1 MPLAAKHFD
10 IVIGIDVHIVQP
22 PGTVPPAPIPH
33 PFVGIVFDPFDYIPF
48 LGATV
53 FVNGLPRAQAGS
65 VGFPIPA
72 HVPIG
77 GVFVKPPN
85 NECALFMGSATVEVE
100 GEPFAYLGL
109 PVLSCSDIGM
119 PPPPRFGSAVDSGA
133 ESKPKP
139 AKKKSAPMGLFAPT
153 SIVLSIPMGAPVDVG
168 GPPTIS
174 LAAVT
179 GLAALG
185 ALKAGA
191 RKLRKLKEQADLARK
206 LSDRLHRRA
215 KTVMDRLGVSDSTR
229 HKVHT
234 SLCSLTGHPV
244 DVATGKVLTEAVDI
258 DLPGPLPFVFE
269 RTWYSTSTYRG
280 PIGHGWH
287 HAFDLALTIDNDL
300 TVVRLADGRTIAA
313 PRLAVGESWFDRRE
327 KLTLTREPAAWVLR
341 DREGMR
347 HRFADPGIG
356 PGGVVGLTEV
366 EDLAG
371 NRVAFV
377 RDDAG
382 RLTSIVD
389 SGGRNLTVIND
400 AQGRITEIRG
410 PHPERDGECALV
422 RYVYDRAGDLI
433 EVHDALGHV
442 FRYAYRNHLLVRE
455 TNRADLSFYFEYDN
469 GAGPQTPP
477 DPLGAPQQDARC
489 LRTWGDGGI
498 YDHRLEYEA
507 DHTKV
512 TNSLGFVD
520 TYYFNDDGLVERAV
534 DPLGHEASVRYD
546 RHTNKLT
553 ETDDLGRTTRFVHDE
568 RGNLVERIWPDGTTV
583 RFAHD
588 ANDQLIRAIDQN
600 GGWWQ
605 WRRDERGRLLQ
616 RLDPSGART
625 TWIWRGAA
633 VESLVDARGAVTDLE
648 YDAADNL
655 AKLRRA
661 DGTTMTWAYDRLGR
675 RVGNQTPT
683 GATERVRRDLAGRV
697 IETHEA
703 DGTRRFVTRDGEGR
717 PIRVRDPYHET
728 ELSWGGLDQLLMRRE
743 AGIETRFHYDLEERI
758 IALTNAHGDRY
769 TFERDARGDV
779 IAEIGWAGDRT
790 ELERDAAGQIRQ
802 ITRASG
808 SVVKY
813 THNRVGKLER
823 VLFDDGT
830 FEQYIHRADGLLM
843 SAINPTG
850 KVEFER
856 DAIGR
861 IKREWQGEHWVESQ
875 FDRTGTRT
883 GLRSSFGLE
892 LDVEL
897 DRMGQWSKLS
907 ARAGAA
913 RWVAETTR
921 DAAGDE
927 IDRSLPGGARDR
939 WTRDVVGR
947 PAQHHVWDGRAT
959 VQNTRYTWGL
969 DARLQQILDAVS
981 GTPTDYQHD
990 ELGRLAWS
998 RHGETAEL
1006 RIPDALGNIYRSAE
1020 RIDRRYGKDGRLLW
1034 AEEPLG
1040 TIRYGYDDDW
1050 RRIRRVGVRGEE
1062 SSYRWDAAGR
1072 LAAVQRPDGELV
1084 EFGYDALGR
1093 RVWKRCR
1100 GVTTRWIWDGDV
1112 ILHEWTEGEATGRA
1126 PPTPSFDPDDDRT
1139 SFVAPAFVPL
1149 PASDA
1154 PPASRGFVPDDDE
1167 TGYVEPVFVRRTAV
1181 GASVRAAPA
1190 GLITWISDPATL
1202 APAAKLVAG
1211 HAYSVVCDHL
1221 GTPVMML
1228 DESGRRV
1235 WEAVLSTW
1243 GARKIL
1249 LGHASDCPHRF
1260 AGQYEDD
1267 ETGLAYNR
1275 YRYFDPETGQYLC
1288 VDPIRLAGGLNS
1300 FAYVDDPLTAVD
1312 PLGLASTE
1320 GDGCRG
1326 VKFFRGMKAQSGQ
1339 PISEASA
1346 RALGVRPNLDIP
1358 VVEGLVHPGT
1368 GGMSVSTGSPNNLMK
1383 FRRPPQF
1390 GGTSKDPV
1398 WELSESELGPD
1409 LTFRQD
1415 TPTHGLIEP
1424 KRPMSIDEYQTA
1436 LARLSTKWQQ
1446 TK

>member
-10 IVIGIDVHIVQP
+10 LVLGIDIHIVQP
-22 PGTVPPAPIPH
+22 PGTVPPMPVPH
-33 PFVGIVFDPFDYIPF
+33 PFSGILFDPFDYLPIF
-48 LGATV
+48 GATV
-53 FVNGLPRAQAGS
+53 LINGLPRAQAGCL
-65 VGFPIPA
+65 GLAIP
-72 HVPIG
+72 HIPIG
-77 GVFVKPPN
+77 GVFVKPPD
-85 NECALFMGSATVEVE
+85 NECELFMGSSTVSAD
-100 GEPFAYLGL
+100 GEPLGYMGL

-119 PPPPRFGSAVDSGA
+119 PPPTRPPQASADA
-133 ESKPKP
+133 KKPKSKPKRTGP
-139 AKKKSAPMGLFAPT
+139 VSMVLPT
-153 SIVLSIPMGAPVDVG
+153 SVVLSIPSGAPVEVG

-174 LAAVT
+174 LTAIAARAIFTAGV
-179 GLAALG
+179 G
-185 ALKAGA
+185 A
-191 RKLRKLKEQADLARK
+191 LRKLKNSERGIEFSQRM
-206 LSDRLHRRA
+206 HRRA
-215 KTVMDRLGVSDSTR
+215 DRVLDRLKVVESAR
-229 HKVHT
+229 HRVHKAV
-234 SLCSLTGHPV
+234 CSLTGHPV

-258 DLPGPLPFVFE
+258 ELPGPLPLIFE
-269 RTWYSTSTYRG
+269 RTWYSTSIYRG
-280 PIGHGWH
+280 PLGHGWH
-287 HAFDLALTIDNDL
+287 HGFDLALLIDNDL
-300 TVVRLADGRTIAA
+300 TVVRLADGRLIAA
-313 PRLAVGESWFDRRE
+313 PGLAVGESWFDPRE
-327 KLTLTREPAAWVLR
+327 KLTLTREPSAWVLR
-341 DREGMR
+341 NREGMR

-356 PGGVVGLTEV
+356 PGGVAALTEV

-371 NRVAFV
+371 NRIAFV
-377 RDDAG
+377 RDDVG
-382 RLTSIVD
+382 QLTNIVD
-389 SGGRNLTVIND
+389 SGGRKLTVISD
-400 AQGRITEIRG
+400 AEGRITEIRG
-410 PHPERDGECALV
+410 PHPEHNGEHALV

-442 FRYAYRNHLLVRE
+442 FRYAYRGHLLVRE
-455 TNRADLSFYFEYDN
+455 TNRAGLSFYFEYDN
-469 GAGPQTPP
+469 GSGPQTLP
-477 DPLGAPQQDARC
+477 DPLGAPHQDARC

-507 DHTKV
+507 DHAKV

-546 RHTNKLT
+546 RHTNKLA
-553 ETDDLGRTTRFVHDE
+553 ETDELGRTTRFVHDE
-568 RGNLVERIWPDGTTV
+568 RGNLIERIWPDGTTA

-616 RLDPSGART
+616 RLDPDGART

-648 YDAADNL
+648 YDAAGNL

-661 DGTTMTWAYDRLGR
+661 DGTATTWAYDRHGR

-683 GATERVRRDLAGRV
+683 GATERLRRDLLGRV

-717 PIRVRDPYHET
+717 PIRVRDPYRET
-728 ELSWGGLDQLLMRRE
+728 ELSWGGLGQLLVRRE
-743 AGIETRFHYDLEERI
+743 AGVETRFHYDLEERI

-790 ELERDAAGQIRQ
+790 ALKRDAAGQIRQ

-813 THNRVGKLER
+813 THNRVGKLDR

-861 IKREWQGEHWVESQ
+861 ITREWQGEHWVESR

-913 RWVAETTR
+913 RWTAETTR

-927 IDRSLPGGARDR
+927 VDRRLPGGARDR
-939 WTRDVVGR
+939 WARDNVGR
-947 PAQHHVWDGRAT
+947 PTQQQVWDGRAT
-959 VQNTRYTWGL
+959 VRDTRYTWGL

-981 GTPTDYQHD
+981 GAPTDYQHD
-990 ELGRLAWS
+990 EFGRLAWS
-998 RHGETAEL
+998 RHGDTADL

-1020 RIDRRYGKDGRLLW
+1020 QIDRRYGKDGRLLW
-1034 AEEPLG
+1034 SEEPRG
-1040 TIRYGYDDDW
+1040 TVRYDYDDDG
-1050 RRIRRVGVRGEE
+1050 RRVRRLGVDDEE

-1072 LAAVQRPDGELV
+1072 LVAVQRPDGELV

-1093 RVWKRCR
+1093 RMWKRCH

-1112 ILHEWTEGEATGRA
+1112 ILHEWTEGETNLRAA
-1126 PPTPSFDPDDDRT
+1126 PPPAFDPDDDRT

-1149 PASDA
+1149 PASTVQSA
-1154 PPASRGFVPDDDE
+1154 PRGFVPDDDE
-1167 TGYVEPVFVRRTAV
+1167 TGFVEPVFVRRRAT

-1190 GLITWISDPATL
+1190 DLITWISDPAAL

-1221 GTPVMML
+1221 GTPVLML

-1235 WEAVLSTW
+1235 WEAALSTW
-1243 GARKIL
+1243 GAAKIL
-1249 LGHASDCPHRF
+1249 LGHAGDCPHRF
-1260 AGQYEDD
+1260 AGQYEDV

-1275 YRYFDPETGQYLC
+1275 YRYFDPEAGQYLC

-1300 FAYVDDPLTAVD
+1300 FAYVDDPLIAVD
-1312 PLGLASTE
+1312 PLGLAKTN
-1320 GDGCRG
+1320 GNGCRG
-1326 VKFFRGMKAQSGQ
+1326 KVYRQLNADDVLNLAAGRGLVPKGTQKDIAAHVDGQ
-1339 PISEASA
+1339 ASA
-1346 RALGVRPNLDIP
+1346 NISASLTPEATARFD
-1358 VVEGLVHPGT
+1358 T
-1368 GGMSVSTGSPNNLMK
+1368 G
-1383 FRRPPQF
+1383 
-1390 GGTSKDPV
+1390 
-1398 WELSESELGPD
+1398 
-1409 LTFRQD
+1409 
-1415 TPTHGLIEP
+1415 HGLIEIDVRTAQAGGSHFIDHNNVMQAAQRSGSLTAVRNA
-1424 KRPMSIDEYQTA
+1424 KRAEEVLFRHGIPYEAI
-1436 LARLSTKWQQ
+1436 K
-1446 TK
+1446 KIG

>member
-10 IVIGIDVHIVQP
+10 LVLGVDIHIVQP
-22 PGTVPPAPIPH
+22 PGTVPPMPIPH
-33 PFVGIVFDPFDYIPF
+33 PFSGILFDPFDYLPIF
-48 LGATV
+48 GATV
-53 FVNGLPRAQAGS
+53 LINGLPRAQAGCL
-65 VGFPIPA
+65 GLPIP
-72 HVPIG
+72 HIPIG
-77 GVFVKPPN
+77 GVFVKPPD
-85 NECALFMGSATVEVE
+85 NECELFMGSSTVSVE
-100 GEPFAYLGL
+100 GEPLGYMGL

-119 PPPPRFGSAVDSGA
+119 PPPTRPPKASVDA
-133 ESKPKP
+133 KKPKP
-139 AKKKSAPMGLFAPT
+139 KRAGPVSMVLPT
-153 SIVLSIPMGAPVDVG
+153 SVVLSIPSGAPVEVG

-174 LAAVT
+174 LTAIAARAIFTAGV
-179 GLAALG
+179 G
-185 ALKAGA
+185 A
-191 RKLRKLKEQADLARK
+191 LRKLKNTERGIEFSQRM
-206 LSDRLHRRA
+206 HRRA
-215 KTVMDRLGVSDSTR
+215 DRVLDRLKVAESAR
-229 HKVHT
+229 HRVHKAV
-234 SLCSLTGHPV
+234 CSLTGHPV

-258 DLPGPLPFVFE
+258 DLPGPLPLIFE
-269 RTWYSTSTYRG
+269 RTWYSTSIYRG
-280 PIGHGWH
+280 PLGHGWH
-287 HAFDLALTIDNDL
+287 HGFDLALLIDNDL
-300 TVVRLADGRTIAA
+300 TVVRLADGRLIAA
-313 PRLAVGESWFDRRE
+313 PGLAVGESWFDRRE
-327 KLTLTREPAAWVLR
+327 KLTLTREPSAWVLR
-341 DREGMR
+341 DREGIR

-356 PGGVVGLTEV
+356 PGGVAALTEV

-371 NRVAFV
+371 NRIAFV
-377 RDDAG
+377 HADDG

-389 SGGRNLTVIND
+389 SGGRKLTVISD
-400 AQGRITEIRG
+400 GEGHITEIRG
-410 PHPERDGECALV
+410 PHPEREGEHTLV

-442 FRYAYRNHLLVRE
+442 FRYAYRGHLLVRE

-477 DPLGAPQQDARC
+477 DPLGTPHQDARC

-546 RHTNKLT
+546 RYTNKLA
-553 ETDDLGRTTRFVHDE
+553 ETDELGRTTRFVHDE
-568 RGNLVERIWPDGTTV
+568 RGNLVECIRPDGTTA

-616 RLDPSGART
+616 RLDPDGART

-633 VESLVDARGAVTDLE
+633 VESLVDARGVVTDLE
-648 YDAADNL
+648 YDAAGNL

-661 DGTTMTWAYDRLGR
+661 DGTMMTWAYDRLGR
-675 RVGNQTPT
+675 REGTQTPT
-683 GATERVRRDLAGRV
+683 GATERLRRDLVGRI

-703 DGTRRFVTRDGEGR
+703 DGMHRFVTRDGEGR
-717 PIRVRDPYHET
+717 PIRVSDPYRET
-728 ELSWGGLDQLLMRRE
+728 ELSWGGLDQLLVCRE

-769 TFERDARGDV
+769 AFERDARGDV

-790 ELERDAAGQIRQ
+790 ELRRDAAGQIRQ

-808 SVVKY
+808 SVAKY
-813 THNRVGKLER
+813 THNRVGKLDR
-823 VLFDDGT
+823 VVFDDGT

-861 IKREWQGEHWVESQ
+861 ISREWQGEHWVESR
-875 FDRTGTRT
+875 FDRTGMRT
-883 GLRSSFGLE
+883 GMRSSFGLE
-892 LDVEL
+892 LDVEI
-897 DRMGQWSKLS
+897 DRMGRWSKLS

-913 RWVAETTR
+913 RWVAESTR
-921 DAAGDE
+921 DAEGDE

-939 WTRDVVGR
+939 WARDIVGR
-947 PAQHHVWDGRAT
+947 PTQQQVWDGRDT
-959 VQNTRYTWGL
+959 VRDTRYAWGL

-998 RHGETAEL
+998 RHGDTAEL

-1020 RIDRRYGKDGRLLW
+1020 QIDRRYGKDGRLLW
-1034 AEEPLG
+1034 SEEPHG
-1040 TIRYGYDDDW
+1040 TVRYEYDDDG
-1050 RRIRRVGVRGEE
+1050 RRVRRLGVDGEG
-1062 SSYRWDAAGR
+1062 SNYRWDAAGR

-1093 RVWKRCR
+1093 RVWKRSR
-1100 GVTTRWIWDGDV
+1100 GVTTRWISDGDV
-1112 ILHEWTEGEATGRA
+1112 ILHEWTEGETTLGA
-1126 PPTPSFDPDDDRT
+1126 PSAPAFDPDDDRT

-1149 PASDA
+1149 SASTANPA
-1154 PPASRGFVPDDDE
+1154 PRGFVPDDDE
-1167 TGYVEPVFVRRTAV
+1167 TGYVEPVFVRRKAA

-1211 HAYSVVCDHL
+1211 HAYSAVCDHL
-1221 GTPVMML
+1221 GTPVLML

-1243 GARKIL
+1243 GAAKIL
-1249 LGHASDCPHRF
+1249 LGDASDCPHRF
-1260 AGQYEDD
+1260 AGQYEDV

-1288 VDPIRLAGGLNS
+1288 IDPLRLAGGLNS
-1300 FAYVDDPLTAVD
+1300 FAYVDDPLVEID
-1312 PLGLASTE
+1312 PLGLARVN
-1320 GDGCRG
+1320 GPGGCGGLKKDLRKQLRQIEDLAALPG
-1326 VKFFRGMKAQSGQ
+1326 RSGTT
-1339 PISEASA
+1339 
-1346 RALGVRPNLDIP
+1346 RVMD
-1358 VVEGLVHPGT
+1358 
-1368 GGMSVSTGSPNNLMK
+1368 
-1383 FRRPPQF
+1383 RRQIRI
-1390 GGTSKDPV
+1390 
-1398 WELSESELGPD
+1398 LAESFLGPD
-1409 LTFRQD
+1409 FRI
-1415 TPTHGLIEP
+1415 T
-1424 KRPMSIDEYQTA
+1424 KRGKQGELWLESADELRMVRMPATKTNDY
-1436 LARLSTKWQQ
+1436 ARTGVQANFHQRPNRRVRYFNKKAASNVHVHVR
-1446 TK
+1446 